1 MSIYHWRESAC
12 GLPLICATPYST
24 RAVSCASISTHMHSF
39 PLGNAVS
46 YSQCCILVKYQM
58 ALPSCFHTRSFITVV
73 PTGLGMAH
81 SPLETGN
88 PLPAATPT
96 AVHPA
101 ALTCVS
107 LYAPMLTTS
116 IELIRVMNNFVSLM
130 PRHQRAW
137 RMTRYG
143 RVSLK
148 VTVYT
153 N

>member
-1 MSIYHWRESAC
+1 MSI
-12 GLPLICATPYST
+12 PLKGVSLLTPIDLCYSLLYPCC
-24 RAVSCASISTHMHSF
+24 VVCQYQHSHAF
-39 PLGNAVS
+39 IPTWK
-46 YSQCCILVKYQM
+46 CCIIFPMLYTSQVSNGTAFLLSHKVIHH
-58 ALPSCFHTRSFITVV
+58 SSSHW
-73 PTGLGMAH
+73 TGYGH

-96 AVHPA
+96 VVHPA

-130 PRHQRAW
+130 PRHQQAW

-143 RVSLK
+143 SVSLK